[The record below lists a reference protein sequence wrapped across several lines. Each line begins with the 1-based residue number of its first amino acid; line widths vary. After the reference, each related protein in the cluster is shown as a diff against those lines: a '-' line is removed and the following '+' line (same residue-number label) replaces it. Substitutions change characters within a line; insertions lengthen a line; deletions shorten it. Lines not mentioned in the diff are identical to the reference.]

1 MITETSEKL
10 ARPLIYVMAG
20 EVSGDIIGA
29 RLIREIKR
37 LRRHKFSFAGVGGEQ
52 MTKEGVQS
60 LFPISEM
67 AVMGIFELVPHVP
80 NLIRRIHETVQDIL
94 TKKPVAVIS
103 IDSKA
108 FTMRVAKLIQKQQK
122 ESDNEIKLIHMVAP
136 TVWAWRP
143 GRAKNIS
150 KFLDHLLTLF
160 PFEPPFFTRHG
171 LPTTFIGHPLAEQP
185 VGCSSIY
192 RNIHD
197 VDEATKIICLL
208 PGSRPGEIKRLLPIF
223 KKTLDLLLKKY
234 PNIHIAMPTVVS
246 VEGMLRRKT
255 LDWETPVSIIT
266 DPEMKLNAFA
276 ASSAAL
282 AASGTV
288 TLELAVAK
296 VPSVIAYKVNPL
308 SAIVGYFLVN
318 QDAVVLPNKLTDEE
332 IFPLYLQWKC
342 TPYNLYEAVIQKIE
356 NPTDQLIEVSD
367 AIRNMLRPNG
377 QSSQNLAAQIIINL
391 VEGGKTLSL

>member
-1 MITETSEKL
+1 MITETSEKF
-10 ARPLIYVMAG
+10 ARPLIYIIAG

-29 RLIREIKR
+29 KLIREIKR
-37 LRRHKFSFAGVGGEQ
+37 LQKNKFSFAGVGGEQ
-52 MTKEGVQS
+52 MTNEGVQS

-80 NLIRRIHETVQDIL
+80 NLIRRINETVQDIIV
-94 TKKPVAVIS
+94 KKPVAVIS

-108 FTMRVAKLIQKQQK
+108 FTMRVAKLIQKKQK
-122 ESDNEIKLIHMVAP
+122 ENDKEIKLIHMVAP

-171 LPTTFIGHPLAEQP
+171 LPTTFIGHPLAEQH
-185 VGCSSIY
+185 VGCSSVY
-192 RNIHD
+192 RNTHD
-197 VDEATKIICLL
+197 VDEATKIISLL
-208 PGSRPGEIKRLLPIF
+208 PGSRPGEIRRLLPTF
-223 KKTLDLLLKKY
+223 KKTMDLLLKKY
-234 PNIHIAMPTVVS
+234 PNIHITMPTVVS
-246 VEGMLRRKT
+246 VEEMLRRET
-255 LDWETPVSIIT
+255 LGWRTPVSIIT
-266 DPEMKLNAFA
+266 DPEMKLNALA
-276 ASSAAL
+276 ASSVAL

-288 TLELAVAK
+288 TLELALAK

-308 SAIVGYFLVN
+308 SAIIGYFLVN
-318 QDAVVLPNKLTDEE
+318 QDAVVLPNKLMGKE

-342 TPYNLYEAVIQKIE
+342 TPCNLYKAVFQKIE

-367 AIRNMLRPNG
+367 AIRNMLRPNK
-377 QSSQNLAAQIIINL
+377 QSSQSLAAQIIMKV
-391 VEGGKTLSL
+391 VEDGKTLSL

>member
-20 EVSGDIIGA
+20 EVSWDIIGA

-80 NLIRRIHETVQDIL
+80 NLIRRIHETVQDII

-288 TLELAVAK
+288 TLELALAK

-308 SAIVGYFLVN
+308 SAIIGYFLVN

>member
-391 VEGGKTLSL
+391 VEGGKT

>member
-1 MITETSEKL
+1 MITETSEKF
-10 ARPLIYVMAG
+10 ARPLIYIIAG

-29 RLIREIKR
+29 KLIREIKR
-37 LRRHKFSFAGVGGEQ
+37 LQKNKFSFAGVGGEQ
-52 MTKEGVQS
+52 MTNEGVQS

-80 NLIRRIHETVQDIL
+80 NLIRRINETVQDIIV
-94 TKKPVAVIS
+94 KKPVAVIS

-108 FTMRVAKLIQKQQK
+108 FTMRVAKLIQKKQK
-122 ESDNEIKLIHMVAP
+122 ENDKEIKLIHMVAP

-171 LPTTFIGHPLAEQP
+171 LPTTFIGHPLAEQH
-185 VGCSSIY
+185 VGCSSVY
-192 RNIHD
+192 RNTHD
-197 VDEATKIICLL
+197 VDEATKIISLL
-208 PGSRPGEIKRLLPIF
+208 PGSRPGEIKRLLPTF
-223 KKTLDLLLKKY
+223 KKTMDLLLKKY
-234 PNIHIAMPTVVS
+234 PNIHITMPTVVS
-246 VEGMLRRKT
+246 VEEMLRRET
-255 LDWETPVSIIT
+255 LGWRTPVSIIT
-266 DPEMKLNAFA
+266 DPEMKLNALA
-276 ASSAAL
+276 ASSVAL

-288 TLELAVAK
+288 TLELALAK

-308 SAIVGYFLVN
+308 SAIIGYFLVN
-318 QDAVVLPNKLTDEE
+318 QDAVVLPNKLMGKE

-342 TPYNLYEAVIQKIE
+342 TPCNLYKAVFQKIE

-367 AIRNMLRPNG
+367 AIRNMLRPNK
-377 QSSQNLAAQIIINL
+377 QSSQSLAAQIIMKV
-391 VEGGKTLSL
+391 VEDGKTLSL

>member
-1 MITETSEKL
+1 MIMETSKKF
-10 ARPLIYVMAG
+10 ARPLIYVIAG
-20 EVSGDIIGA
+20 EVSGDLIGA

-37 LRRHKFSFAGVGGEQ
+37 LQKHKFSFAGVGGEQ
-52 MTKEGVQS
+52 MTNEGVQS

-80 NLIRRIHETVQDIL
+80 NLIRRIHETVQDIMV
-94 TKKPVAVIS
+94 KKPVAVIS

-108 FTMRVAKLIQKQQK
+108 FTMRVAKLIQKKQK
-122 ESDNEIKLIHMVAP
+122 ESDKEIKLIHMVAP

-171 LPTTFIGHPLAEQP
+171 LPTTFIGHPLAEQQ
-185 VGCSSIY
+185 VGCSSVY

-197 VDEATKIICLL
+197 VDEATKIISLL
-208 PGSRPGEIKRLLPIF
+208 PGSRPGEIKRLLPTF
-223 KKTLDLLLKKY
+223 KKTMDLLLKKY
-234 PNIHIAMPTVVS
+234 PNIHITMPTVVS
-246 VEGMLRRKT
+246 VEGMLRSET
-255 LDWETPVSIIT
+255 LGWRTPVSIIT
-266 DPEMKLNAFA
+266 DPEMKLNALA
-276 ASSAAL
+276 ASSVAL

-288 TLELAVAK
+288 TLELALAK

-308 SAIVGYFLVN
+308 SAIIGYFLVN
-318 QDAVVLPNKLTDEE
+318 QDAVVLPNKLMGKE

-342 TPYNLYEAVIQKIE
+342 TPCNLYKAIIQKIE

-367 AIRNMLRPNG
+367 AIRNMLRPNK
-377 QSSQNLAAQIIINL
+377 QSSQSLAAQIIIKV
-391 VEGGKTLSL
+391 VEDAKTLSL

>member
-1 MITETSEKL
+1 MITETSEKF
-10 ARPLIYVMAG
+10 ARPLIYIIAG

-29 RLIREIKR
+29 KLIREIKR
-37 LRRHKFSFAGVGGEQ
+37 LQKNKFSFAGVGGEQ
-52 MTKEGVQS
+52 MTNEGVQS

-80 NLIRRIHETVQDIL
+80 NLIRRINETVQDIIV
-94 TKKPVAVIS
+94 KKPVAVIS

-108 FTMRVAKLIQKQQK
+108 FTMRVAKLIQKKQK
-122 ESDNEIKLIHMVAP
+122 ENDKEIKLIHMVAP

-185 VGCSSIY
+185 VGCSSVY
-192 RNIHD
+192 RNIYD
-197 VDEATKIICLL
+197 VDQATGIISLL
-208 PGSRPGEIKRLLPIF
+208 PGSRPGEIKHLLPTF

-246 VEGMLRRKT
+246 VEEMLRRET
-255 LDWETPVSIIT
+255 LGLETPVSIIT
-266 DPEMKLNAFA
+266 DPEMKLNALA
-276 ASSAAL
+276 ASSVAL

-288 TLELAVAK
+288 TLELALAR

-308 SAIVGYFLVN
+308 SAIIGYFLVN
-318 QDAVVLPNKLTDEE
+318 QDAVVLPNKLMGRE

-342 TPYNLYEAVIQKIE
+342 TPYNLYKAITQKIE
-356 NPTDQLIEVSD
+356 NPTDQLIEVSH
-367 AIRNMLRPNG
+367 ALRNMLRPNG
-377 QSSQNLAAQIIINL
+377 QASQNLAAQVIINL
-391 VEGGKTLSL
+391 VEDGKTLSL

>member
-234 PNIHIAMPTVVS
+234 PNIHIAMPTVLS
-246 VEGMLRRKT
+246 VEGMLRRET

-377 QSSQNLAAQIIINL
+377 QSSQNLAAQTIINL

>member
-10 ARPLIYVMAG
+10 ARPLIYVIAG

-37 LRRHKFSFAGVGGEQ
+37 LQKHKFSFAGVGGEQ
-52 MTKEGVQS
+52 MTNEGVQS

-80 NLIRRIHETVQDIL
+80 NLIRRIHETVQDIIA
-94 TKKPVAVIS
+94 KKPVAVIS

-108 FTMRVAKLIQKQQK
+108 FTMRVAKLIQKKQK
-122 ESDNEIKLIHMVAP
+122 ECDKEIKLIHMVAP

-185 VGCSSIY
+185 VGCSSVY

-197 VDEATKIICLL
+197 VDEATKIISLL
-208 PGSRPGEIKRLLPIF
+208 PGSRPGEIKRLLPTF

-246 VEGMLRRKT
+246 VEGMLRRET
-255 LDWETPVSIIT
+255 LGWGTPVSIIT
-266 DPEMKLNAFA
+266 DPEMKLNALA

-288 TLELAVAK
+288 TLELALAK

-308 SAIVGYFLVN
+308 SAIIGYFLVN
-318 QDAVVLPNKLTDEE
+318 QDAVVLPNKLMGKE

-342 TPYNLYEAVIQKIE
+342 TPYNLYKAVFQKIE
-356 NPTDQLIEVSD
+356 NPKDQLIEVSD

>member
-1 MITETSEKL
+1 MITETSEKF
-10 ARPLIYVMAG
+10 ARPLIYIIAG

-29 RLIREIKR
+29 KLIREIKR
-37 LRRHKFSFAGVGGEQ
+37 LQKNKFSFAGVGGEQ
-52 MTKEGVQS
+52 MTNEGVQS

-80 NLIRRIHETVQDIL
+80 NLIRRINETVQDIIV
-94 TKKPVAVIS
+94 KKPVAVIS

-108 FTMRVAKLIQKQQK
+108 FTMRVAKLIQKKQK
-122 ESDNEIKLIHMVAP
+122 ENDKEIKLIHMVAP

-171 LPTTFIGHPLAEQP
+171 LPTTFIGHPLAEQK
-185 VGCSSIY
+185 VGCSSVY

-197 VDEATKIICLL
+197 VDEATKIISLL
-208 PGSRPGEIKRLLPIF
+208 PGSRPGEIKRLLPTF
-223 KKTLDLLLKKY
+223 KKTMDLLLKKH
-234 PNIHIAMPTVVS
+234 PNIHITMPTVVS
-246 VEGMLRRKT
+246 VEGMLRRET
-255 LDWETPVSIIT
+255 LGWRTPVSIIT
-266 DPEMKLNAFA
+266 DPEMKLNALA
-276 ASSAAL
+276 ASSVAL

-288 TLELAVAK
+288 TLELALAK

-308 SAIVGYFLVN
+308 SAIIGYFLVN
-318 QDAVVLPNKLTDEE
+318 QDAVVLPNKLMGKE

-342 TPYNLYEAVIQKIE
+342 TPCNLYKAVFQKIE

-367 AIRNMLRPNG
+367 AIRNMLRPNK
-377 QSSQNLAAQIIINL
+377 QSSQSLAAQIIMKV
-391 VEGGKTLSL
+391 VEDGKTLSL

>member
-234 PNIHIAMPTVVS
+234 PNIHIAMPTVLS
-246 VEGMLRRKT
+246 VEGMLRRET

>member
-80 NLIRRIHETVQDIL
+80 NLIRRIHETVQDII

-308 SAIVGYFLVN
+308 SAIIGYFLVN

-356 NPTDQLIEVSD
+356 NPTDQLNEVSD

-377 QSSQNLAAQIIINL
+377 QSSQNLAAQIIINS
-391 VEGGKTLSL
+391 VEDGKTLSL

>member
-80 NLIRRIHETVQDIL
+80 NLIRRIHETVQDII

-122 ESDNEIKLIHMVAP
+122 GSDNEIKLIHMVAP

-308 SAIVGYFLVN
+308 SAIIGYFLVN

>member
-80 NLIRRIHETVQDIL
+80 NLIRRIHETVQDIIA
-94 TKKPVAVIS
+94 KKPVAVIS

-391 VEGGKTLSL
+391 VEGGKT

>member
-10 ARPLIYVMAG
+10 ARPLIYVIAG

-29 RLIREIKR
+29 RLIRDIKR
-37 LRRHKFSFAGVGGEQ
+37 LRKYKFSFAGVGGEQ
-52 MTKEGVQS
+52 MTNEGVQS

-80 NLIRRIHETVQDIL
+80 NLIRRIHETVQDIIA
-94 TKKPVAVIS
+94 KKPVAVIS

-108 FTMRVAKLIQKQQK
+108 FTMRVAKLIQKKQK
-122 ESDNEIKLIHMVAP
+122 ESDKEIKLIHMVAP

-150 KFLDHLLTLF
+150 KFFDHLLTLF

-185 VGCSSIY
+185 VGCSSVY

-197 VDEATKIICLL
+197 VDKTTEIISLL
-208 PGSRPGEIKRLLPIF
+208 PGSRPGEIKRLLPTF

-234 PNIHIAMPTVVS
+234 PNIHIAMPTVVN
-246 VEGMLRRKT
+246 VEGMLRRET
-255 LDWETPVSIIT
+255 LGWGTPVSIIT
-266 DPEMKLNAFA
+266 DPEMKLNALA
-276 ASSAAL
+276 ASRVAL

-288 TLELAVAK
+288 TLELALAQ

-308 SAIVGYFLVN
+308 SAIMGYFLVN
-318 QDAVVLPNKLTDEE
+318 RDAVVLPNKLMGKE

-342 TPYNLYEAVIQKIE
+342 TPYNLYKAITQKIE
-356 NPTDQLIEVSD
+356 NPTDQLIEVSH
-367 AIRNMLRPNG
+367 ALRNMLRPNG
-377 QSSQNLAAQIIINL
+377 QASQNLAAQVIINL
-391 VEGGKTLSL
+391 VEDGKKLSL

>member
-80 NLIRRIHETVQDIL
+80 NLIRRIHETVQDII

-108 FTMRVAKLIQKQQK
+108 FTMRVAKLIKKQQK

-246 VEGMLRRKT
+246 VEGMLRRET

-276 ASSAAL
+276 ASNAAL

-288 TLELAVAK
+288 TLELALAK

-308 SAIVGYFLVN
+308 SAIIGYFLVN

>member
-80 NLIRRIHETVQDIL
+80 NLIRRIHETVQDII

-246 VEGMLRRKT
+246 VEGMLRRET

-308 SAIVGYFLVN
+308 SAIIGYFLVN

>member
-80 NLIRRIHETVQDIL
+80 NLIRRIHETVQDII

-246 VEGMLRRKT
+246 VEGMLRRET

-391 VEGGKTLSL
+391 VEGGKT

>member
-308 SAIVGYFLVN
+308 SAIIGYFLVN

>member
-246 VEGMLRRKT
+246 VEGMLRRET

-391 VEGGKTLSL
+391 VEGGKT

>member
-80 NLIRRIHETVQDIL
+80 NLIRRIHETVQDII

-192 RNIHD
+192 RNIQ
-197 VDEATKIICLL
+197 TFI
-208 PGSRPGEIKRLLPIF
+208 
-223 KKTLDLLLKKY
+223 
-234 PNIHIAMPTVVS
+234 
-246 VEGMLRRKT
+246 
-255 LDWETPVSIIT
+255 
-266 DPEMKLNAFA
+266 
-276 ASSAAL
+276 
-282 AASGTV
+282 
-288 TLELAVAK
+288 
-296 VPSVIAYKVNPL
+296 
-308 SAIVGYFLVN
+308 
-318 QDAVVLPNKLTDEE
+318 
-332 IFPLYLQWKC
+332 
-342 TPYNLYEAVIQKIE
+342 
-356 NPTDQLIEVSD
+356 
-367 AIRNMLRPNG
+367 
-377 QSSQNLAAQIIINL
+377 
-391 VEGGKTLSL
+391 

>member
-1 MITETSEKL
+1 MITKNSEKL

-80 NLIRRIHETVQDIL
+80 NLIRRIHETVQDII

>member
-52 MTKEGVQS
+52 MTNEGVQS

-80 NLIRRIHETVQDIL
+80 NLIRRIHETVQDII

-108 FTMRVAKLIQKQQK
+108 FTMRVAKLIKKQQK

-246 VEGMLRRKT
+246 VEGMLRRET

-276 ASSAAL
+276 ASNAAL

-288 TLELAVAK
+288 TLELALAK

-308 SAIVGYFLVN
+308 SAIIGYFLVN

>member
-143 GRAKNIS
+143 GRAQNIS

-160 PFEPPFFTRHG
+160 PFEPPFFSRHG

-391 VEGGKTLSL
+391 VEGGKT

>member
-1 MITETSEKL
+1 MITETSEKFAL
-10 ARPLIYVMAG
+10 PLIYVIAG

-29 RLIREIKR
+29 KLIREIKR
-37 LRRHKFSFAGVGGEQ
+37 LQKNKFSFAGVGGEQ
-52 MTKEGVQS
+52 MTNEGVQS

-80 NLIRRIHETVQDIL
+80 NLIRRINETVQDIIV
-94 TKKPVAVIS
+94 KKPVAVIS

-108 FTMRVAKLIQKQQK
+108 FTMRVAKLIQKKQK
-122 ESDNEIKLIHMVAP
+122 ESDKEIKLIHMVAP

-171 LPTTFIGHPLAEQP
+171 LPTTFIGHPLAEQK
-185 VGCSSIY
+185 VGCSSVY
-192 RNIHD
+192 RNTHD
-197 VDEATKIICLL
+197 VDEATKIISLL
-208 PGSRPGEIKRLLPIF
+208 PGSRPGEIKRLLPTF
-223 KKTLDLLLKKY
+223 KKTMDLLLKKN
-234 PNIHIAMPTVVS
+234 PNIHITMPTVVS
-246 VEGMLRRKT
+246 VEEMLRRET
-255 LDWETPVSIIT
+255 LGWRTPVSIIT
-266 DPEMKLNAFA
+266 DPEMKLNALA
-276 ASSAAL
+276 ASSVAL

-288 TLELAVAK
+288 TLELALAK

-308 SAIVGYFLVN
+308 SAIIGYFLVN
-318 QDAVVLPNKLTDEE
+318 QDAVVLPNKLMGKE

-342 TPYNLYEAVIQKIE
+342 TPCNLYKAIIQKIE

-367 AIRNMLRPNG
+367 AIRNMLRPNK
-377 QSSQNLAAQIIINL
+377 QSSQSLAAQIIIKV
-391 VEGGKTLSL
+391 VEDAKTLSL

>member
-1 MITETSEKL
+1 MITETSKKL
-10 ARPLIYVMAG
+10 ARPLIYVIAG

-29 RLIREIKR
+29 RLIRDIKR
-37 LRRHKFSFAGVGGEQ
+37 LRKYKFSFAGVGGEQ
-52 MTKEGVQS
+52 MTNEGVQS

-80 NLIRRIHETVQDIL
+80 NLIRRIHETVQDIIA
-94 TKKPVAVIS
+94 KKPVAVIS

-246 VEGMLRRKT
+246 VEGMLRRET

-391 VEGGKTLSL
+391 VEGGKT

>member
-1 MITETSEKL
+1 MITKNSEKL

-80 NLIRRIHETVQDIL
+80 NLIRRIHETVQDII

-391 VEGGKTLSL
+391 VEGGKT

>member
-1 MITETSEKL
+1 MITETSEKFV
-10 ARPLIYVMAG
+10 RPLIYVIAG

-29 RLIREIKR
+29 KLIREIKR
-37 LRRHKFSFAGVGGEQ
+37 FQKHKFSFAGVGGEQ
-52 MTKEGVQS
+52 MTNEGVQS

-80 NLIRRIHETVQDIL
+80 NLIRRIHETVQDIIA
-94 TKKPVAVIS
+94 KKPVAVIS

-108 FTMRVAKLIQKQQK
+108 FTMRVAKLIQKKQK
-122 ESDNEIKLIHMVAP
+122 ESDKEIKLIHMVAP

-185 VGCSSIY
+185 VGCSSVY

-197 VDEATKIICLL
+197 VDEATKIISLL
-208 PGSRPGEIKRLLPIF
+208 PGSRPGEIKRLLPTF
-223 KKTLDLLLKKY
+223 KKTMDLLLKKY

-246 VEGMLRRKT
+246 VEEMLRRET
-255 LDWETPVSIIT
+255 LGWRTPVSIIT
-266 DPEMKLNAFA
+266 DPEMKLNALA
-276 ASSAAL
+276 ASSVAL

-288 TLELAVAK
+288 TLELALAK

-308 SAIVGYFLVN
+308 SAIIGYFLVN
-318 QDAVVLPNKLTDEE
+318 QDAVVLPNKLMGKE

-342 TPYNLYEAVIQKIE
+342 TPCNLYKAIIQKIE

-367 AIRNMLRPNG
+367 AIRNMLRPNK
-377 QSSQNLAAQIIINL
+377 QSSQSLAAQIIIKV
-391 VEGGKTLSL
+391 VEDAKTLSL